1 MFACGELVKLEKK
14 DHQQQA
20 LKAALYEKTD
30 AAGEKVKDLKQE
42 VLDDS
47 SDGWLCR

>member
-20 LKAALYEKTD
+20 LKATLYEKIN
-30 AAGEKVKDLKQE
+30 AAGEKVRDLKQE
-42 VLDDS
+42 VVDDS
-47 SDGWLCR
+47 CGVLKH